1 MPRPNFY
8 NISITQKSSRTR
20 ILPLNN
26 DRITNTSTNIIL
38 RTNNSEETIN
48 PLFQEEIEEEINK
61 TELNDIYLRNIENEK
76 KQLYTCQKEESKSN
90 ESKSQE
96 CHHQETCIICLDELN
111 DTEKLKPCQTCNT
124 YMDKKCLVKYLSHRN
139 SNLNCPTCFKKL
151 DLEYIKQDL
160 ISENEIQTIIRN
172 IEREIRA
179 IDNVSIDVDVDV
191 DVDVDLDLYIRIGRF
206 KCNKGHLT
214 LILCI
219 IFGLLITV
227 GMLLLKGK

>member
-1 MPRPNFY
+1 MPR
-8 NISITQKSSRTR
+8 II
-20 ILPLNN
+20 PLNN

-48 PLFQEEIEEEINK
+48 PLFQEEIAGEINK
-61 TELNDIYLRNIENEK
+61 TKLNDIYLINIENNKSEIP
-76 KQLYTCQKEESKSN
+76 ESKAD
-90 ESKSQE
+90 ECKSQE
-96 CHHQETCIICLDELN
+96 CHQPDTCIICLDELTDSN
-111 DTEKLKPCQTCNT
+111 KLKPCKTCNT
-124 YMDKKCLVKYLSHRN
+124 YMDKACLVKYLSHRN

-151 DLEYIKQDL
+151 DLEYIKRHL
-160 ISENEIQTIIRN
+160 VSENEIQTIIRN
-172 IEREIRA
+172 IEREIMT

-191 DVDVDLDLYIRIGRF
+191 DVDVYLRIGRF

-219 IFGLLITV
+219 CFGLLITA

>member
-48 PLFQEEIEEEINK
+48 PLFQEEIE
-61 TELNDIYLRNIENEK
+61 
-76 KQLYTCQKEESKSN
+76 EESKSN